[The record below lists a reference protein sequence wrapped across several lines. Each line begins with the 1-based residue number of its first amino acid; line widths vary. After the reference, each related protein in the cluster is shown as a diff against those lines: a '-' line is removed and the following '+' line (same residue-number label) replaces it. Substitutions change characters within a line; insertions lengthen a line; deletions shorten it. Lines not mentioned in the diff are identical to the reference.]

1 MKFTVYQD
9 SRRGGRKYNQD
20 RVGYSYSRDAL
31 LLVVAD
37 GMGGHLHGE
46 VAAQITVELICD
58 QFQKKAKPVLP
69 RPAQFLTETLNMCH
83 DAIFNYAT
91 NHHMV
96 EVPRTTC
103 IACVVQD
110 GMAYWAHVGDSRL
123 YLIRDEKIVART
135 RDHSKVRKMVDAGLI
150 TPDEAKTHSEKNKIY
165 TCLGGFYPPEIESG
179 GKVPLV
185 SGDTLLLCSDG
196 FWGEL
201 AEHEITHFLSSF
213 PVLFAVP
220 QLMDRAE
227 VRGGKEGDNISALA
241 VNWHEDE
248 GQQANEHDFISTMRL
263 DAHTVSTHVSQMKS
277 AGQLEAEVTED
288 DIEKAIA
295 EIQSAI
301 RKYSK

>member
-1 MKFTVYQD
+1 MKFTIYQD

-58 QFQKKAKPVLP
+58 QFQKRAKPVLP

-83 DAIFNYAT
+83 DAIFNYAA
-91 NHHMV
+91 NNHMV

-110 GMAYWAHVGDSRL
+110 GVAYWAHVGDSRL
-123 YLIRDEKIVART
+123 YLIRKEKIIART
-135 RDHSKVRKMVDAGLI
+135 RDHSKVRKMVDAGVI
-150 TPDEAKTHSEKNKIY
+150 TDEEAKHHVEKNKVY
-165 TCLGGFYPPEIESG
+165 TCLGGFFPPDIESG
-179 GKVPLV
+179 GKVAMQD
-185 SGDTLLLCSDG
+185 GDAILLCTDG
-196 FWGEL
+196 FWSEV
-201 AEHEITHFLSSF
+201 AEHELTHFMTSF
-213 PVLFAVP
+213 PVLFAIP
-220 QLMDRAE
+220 QMMDRAE
-227 VRGGKEGDNISALA
+227 IRGGKDGDNLTALA
-241 VNWHEDE
+241 VNWHDDDDNQGDE
-248 GQQANEHDFISTMRL
+248 KDFISTQKL
-263 DAHTVSTHVSQMKS
+263 DPNTVSTHMSQLKS
-277 AGQLEAEVTED
+277 TSEAATVTED